1 MSDRVP
7 ISVTVLTF
15 NEEGRVRDC
24 LESVKWADEIIVVDS
39 LSTDGTLEIVKEYT
53 DRIVQRPWPGY
64 VEQKQFALEQATH
77 EWLLNVDAD
86 ERVSP
91 ELAQEIRNVVREDDP
106 SFAGWTMPRKT
117 FYLGRWITRG
127 GWYPDRK
134 LRLVRR
140 TKARWEGVE
149 PHDRVVVDGP
159 VGRLRGDLHH
169 LTYRDMADHLK
180 RINRFTTAAACEMDE
195 RGKRFVRAHML
206 LNPIA
211 KFLKMYL
218 LRLGFLDGQAGFV
231 IAVLSSYYVFLK
243 YAKLWERRRAAR
255 RGS

>member
-15 NEEGRVRDC
+15 NEEDRIRDC

-91 ELAQEIRNVVREDDP
+91 ELAQEIRNVVQQDDP

-180 RINRFTTAAACEMDE
+180 RINRFTTAAAREMDE
-195 RGKRFVRAHML
+195 RGKRFVRGHML